1 MDDVHRAWHHG
12 FISVYCSGEI
22 WIPRFSHLEHM
33 NPDNCFIGDKNRH
46 RQMHAAVLGLAV

>member
-46 RQMHAAVLGLAV
+46 RRMHAAVLGLAV